1 MWTTEITEVAP
12 DSPDAVTIIGELDE
26 HLMANP
32 YPPQSQHAYSV
43 DKLLRERVVFFLTWH
58 EGQLAGCGGIKMIG
72 TDYGE
77 VKRMFVRPEFRGK
90 GLGKLMLRHLATY
103 VVRQG
108 ANVLRLETGIH
119 QVEAI
124 GLYERW
130 GFQRRGPFGE
140 YVEDP
145 NSIYFE
151 KSIAR
156 RETNEDARP

>member
-1 MWTTEITEVAP
+1 
-12 DSPDAVTIIGELDE
+12 
-26 HLMANP
+26 
-32 YPPQSQHAYSV
+32 
-43 DKLLRERVVFFLTWH
+43 
-58 EGQLAGCGGIKMIG
+58 MIG